1 MEEPAVRRAYF
12 GPATAVRRL
21 PRHGVT
27 LLAHGNVVSLC
38 TDVDADEAGPQPVC
52 RASAVVH
59 GFATAETAGGHETL
73 VIAYGGRGA
82 TFLRVAGAHAV
93 VVAQTGTLP
102 DACVAAAIAPEG
114 EGPLITLGFA
124 HGFVEHWC
132 VDGDVLRRVE
142 DKCEKGGVRA
152 RCWAGADVGECGA
165 ALVGAMTL
173 VRKGCTLF
181 ALTADPFGAVTVW
194 DAHTGHCYCHVRC
207 HEGPVHCIAVEAEM
221 DAQSQQINI
230 ATCSTDR
237 TTRLW
242 TLTVPDGTNKEEK
255 EEARLTNTV
264 ALYGHGGRVWV
275 CACVRVDAG
284 AVLVA
289 SGGEDGSARLWTV
302 DAAGCAGSAHVV
314 WAHGGKHVW
323 ALDLHRGRD
332 GACVLTT
339 GGADGGVVASWVTPD
354 APDSSHPTPRA
365 VHPPAGCRGFA
376 LSTLLPAPAPAIALF
391 VCDDGTLGIDCAE
404 GASTVLARQK
414 LPFQPSAIS
423 RVVPVVPHSGD
434 NNNGETDED
443 AEGGGEGNEWLVA
456 VAGPRG
462 ELAVVEFCVDD
473 FGAATITLTPED
485 EDKDKEETDGRVVS
499 VFAVRATDAW
509 LFVTCTWRGVLRVW
523 RRADTASP
531 CEVLVPCGACE
542 LPPPPPRSSRG
553 GAAPHCVATC
563 CAAGVL
569 AGTQLLL
576 GDEHGALHC
585 VAVGAEG
592 IHCVR
597 TWNAC
602 HEGSRM
608 SAVRIVRS
616 YRGDDDRG
624 TTAETITCGYDG
636 CVCRW
641 ALAGLSTVRPRLR
654 CAARC
659 GAWQGMHQLEGFAG
673 PGRAWGL
680 HCGSLVVQAVARTG
694 DVRTYATIARRRDFA
709 ARLTSSGPLVLA
721 HRRTAL
727 ALERPAA
734 APGALR
740 HRIVL
745 AAPTHAAETNRVV
758 RIPFALAA
766 LPPLFPCEDDALE
779 EDKEEDKQSVWF
791 VTASRDRTLRV
802 WELHDRAGL
811 QPAGVVAGH
820 TSTVRDVAFCTT
832 ARGAALAVSVG
843 GNFELLCH
851 HVLRDSARPCLAP
864 LCSGQGA
871 LEAAQ
876 ARDRGCSTTTSRR
889 RRCRTPDGEDENRC
903 RIEAVAACSGTAP
916 DEAWLTCG
924 ASDGRLYSLVL
935 DAGVEEEGR
944 APSVRPATETP
955 VLRLDAV
962 PLCMRTI
969 EGTTAAIT
977 TTVVVGLSSGD
988 VAVLARTREG
998 CCVVRTLRGVLA
1010 AGVNSIAHVGAGHL
1024 LCVGDDGA
1032 LALAHATGDT
1042 ATVLDHA
1049 AGLGAAL
1056 VGVAVVES
1064 AKQKEERQSAVFVGL
1079 SQRVGAAVCDG
1090 AWRVAGHTHELLT
1103 DVADAKDVAAWHDIT
1118 TRTITV
1124 VVVGQG
1130 VESLC
1135 VPDEWMML

>member
-38 TDVDADEAGPQPVC
+38 TDADADEAGPQPVC
-52 RASAVVH
+52 RAPVVVH

-82 TFLRVAGAHAV
+82 MLLRVAGAHAV

-114 EGPLITLGFA
+114 PLVTLGFA
-124 HGFVEHWC
+124 HGFVEHWR

-142 DKCEKGGVRA
+142 DKCEGGGVRA

-165 ALVGAMTL
+165 ALVDAMAL

-194 DAHTGHCYCHVRC
+194 DAHTGHCHCHVRC

-237 TTRLW
+237 TTRVW

-255 EEARLTNTV
+255 EEARLTNTA

-302 DAAGCAGSAHVV
+302 DAAGCAGSAHIM

-332 GACVLTT
+332 DACVLTT

-354 APDSSHPTPRA
+354 APDSSHPTPRI

-404 GASTVLARQK
+404 GSCTVLARQK
-414 LPFQPSAIS
+414 LPFQPNAIS

-473 FGAATITLTPED
+473 FGAATITLTPD
-485 EDKDKEETDGRVVS
+485 DKDKEGTDGRVVS
-499 VFAVRATDAW
+499 VFAVRATDTW

-523 RRADTASP
+523 RRADAASP
-531 CEVLVPCGACE
+531 CEVLVPCGACT

-576 GDEHGALHC
+576 GDEHGTLHC

-592 IHCVR
+592 IRCVR
-597 TWNAC
+597 TWGAC
-602 HEGSRM
+602 HEGSRI
-608 SAVRIVRS
+608 SAVRVVCS
-616 YRGDDDRG
+616 HCGDNDRG
-624 TTAETITCGYDG
+624 ATAEAITCGYDG

-641 ALAGLSTVRPRLR
+641 VLAGLGTARPRLR
-654 CAARC
+654 CAARG
-659 GAWQGMHQLEGFAG
+659 GAWQGMHQLEGFAW

-727 ALERPAA
+727 TLERPAA
-734 APGALR
+734 APGAL
-740 HRIVL
+740 HNRIVL

-758 RIPFALAA
+758 RIPFALAS
-766 LPPLFPCEDDALE
+766 LPTLFPCEDDALE

-1032 LALAHATGDT
+1032 LALAHTTGDT

-1064 AKQKEERQSAVFVGL
+1064 AEQKEERQAAVFVGL
-1079 SQRVGAAVCDG
+1079 AQ
-1090 AWRVAGHTHELLT
+1090 ELLT
-1103 DVADAKDVAAWHDIT
+1103 DVADAKDVAAWRDAS